1 MPIHRIVLGTCLT
14 LGAGAIAA
22 LRAVLS
28 KENRQRAERAA
39 NEEAPSV
46 NSALEAELQQVLD
59 VAVSRP
65 RVLLTPRW
73 QQKLLSIAQR
83 HSAYHSP
90 LPWQLL
96 FAYRQ
101 MESVVESMTYDEL
114 YEVFG
119 GNPPPPAVPREQVKR
134 LPSRDFEVDDQV
146 RSGSASC
153 PICLEEYQKGEK
165 LTVLPVCGHKFHS
178 KCVGRWL
185 RTRGDCP
192 ICRRC
197 VESEQITA
205 G

>member
-1 MPIHRIVLGTCLT
+1 MPIHRIVVGTCLT
-14 LGAGAIAA
+14 LGAGALAA
-22 LRAVLS
+22 LRAVLT

-39 NEEAPSV
+39 NPAVPQA
-46 NSALEAELQQVLD
+46 NSALEAELQQVLE
-59 VAVSRP
+59 VAISRP
-65 RVLLTPRW
+65 RALLTPRW
-73 QQKLLSIAQR
+73 QSKLLSIAQR
-83 HSAYHSP
+83 HNP

-101 MESVVESMTYDEL
+101 MESIVESMTYDEL

-119 GNPPPPAVPREQVKR
+119 GNPPPPAVSREQVKR
-134 LPSRDFEVDDQV
+134 LPCQDFEDDDDQV
-146 RSGSASC
+146 RSGSVSC
-153 PICLEEYQKGEK
+153 PICLEEYTKGEK
-165 LTVLPVCGHKFHS
+165 IMVLPVCGHKFHS

-197 VESEQITA
+197 VESDQITA